1 MHSKNK
7 ILVWFSNIVT
17 GRKKLCLQNSH
28 GDFVFVITGFMPPTD
43 GTAIVNG
50 YDITEDISSVRA
62 SLGLCPQHDIL
73 FDELTVEEHLF
84 FFAKVKRY
92 NILPT
97 EGKKIH
103 K

>member
-1 MHSKNK
+1 
-7 ILVWFSNIVT
+7 
-17 GRKKLCLQNSH
+17 
-28 GDFVFVITGFMPPTD
+28 MPPTD

-97 EGKKIH
+97 EGKQSINNSHFPLK
-103 K
+103 KEAS